1 MDRTTAESLSPRQ
14 LECLRLVWERR
25 ISKEIARE
33 LGISKTTVDGYIA
46 EAVQVLGAKDR
57 REAAAMVFANFPPD
71 RIGGDPARVDQ
82 PGQSDDVGAPAIEP
96 VAPRPQHYRAY
107 GLGLP
112 LSTGEQNRN
121 DLSPIATVFWIFA
134 IAIAAMAALALS
146 ISMGVGLAS
155 FFRPIW
161 HLVKSTG

>member
-1 MDRTTAESLSPRQ
+1 MDPKTAESLSPRQ

-57 REAAAMVFANFPPD
+57 REAAAMVFANCPPD
-71 RIGGDPARVDQ
+71 QIRGDPARVDR
-82 PGQSDDVGAPAIEP
+82 PVDCDDVSPPAIEP
-96 VAPRPQHYRAY
+96 VSQQPLAY
-107 GLGLP
+107 PAFGVGFP

-121 DLSPIATVFWIFA
+121 DLSPLATVFWIFA
-134 IAIAAMAALALS
+134 IAIAAMAALTLS
-146 ISMGVGLAS
+146 ISIGLGLNT
-155 FFRPIW
+155 FLRPIW

>member
-1 MDRTTAESLSPRQ
+1 MDRKSAESLSPRQ

-46 EAVQVLGAKDR
+46 EAVQALGAKDR
-57 REAAAMVFANFPPD
+57 REAAAIVFADTPPD
-71 RIGGDPARVDQ
+71 KVRGDPARVDQ
-82 PGQSDDVGAPAIEP
+82 LGQSGDVEAPAIEP
-96 VAPRPQHYRAY
+96 VAPQPQQPPAF

-112 LSTGEQNRN
+112 LSTRGQNRN
-121 DLSPIATVFWIFA
+121 DLSALATVFWIFA
-134 IAIAAMAALALS
+134 IAIAAMAALTLS
-146 ISMGVGLAS
+146 ISMGLGLNT

>member
-1 MDRTTAESLSPRQ
+1 MDRKPTESLSPRQ

-46 EAVQVLGAKDR
+46 EAVQALGAKDR
-57 REAAAMVFANFPPD
+57 REAAAMVFAGYTPD
-71 RIGGDPARVDQ
+71 RVRGDPARVDQ
-82 PGQSDDVGAPAIEP
+82 PGQASDVDAPANEP
-96 VAPRPQHYRAY
+96 VDPGPRQYPTH

-121 DLSPIATVFWIFA
+121 DLSPLATVFWIFA
-134 IAIAAMAALALS
+134 IAFAAMAALALS
-146 ISMGVGLAS
+146 ISMGSGLNTI
-155 FFRPIW
+155 FRPIW
-161 HLVKSTG
+161 HFVKNTG

>member
-1 MDRTTAESLSPRQ
+1 MDRKSTESLSPRQ

-57 REAAAMVFANFPPD
+57 REAAAMVFAGCTPD

-82 PGQSDDVGAPAIEP
+82 PGQSSDVDVPANEP
-96 VAPRPQHYRAY
+96 VDPRPRQHLVR

-121 DLSPIATVFWIFA
+121 DLSPLATVVWIFA
-134 IAIAAMAALALS
+134 VAIAAMAALALS

-161 HLVKSTG
+161 HLIKSTG

>member
-1 MDRTTAESLSPRQ
+1 MDRKPTESLSPRQ

-46 EAVQVLGAKDR
+46 EAVQALGAKDR
-57 REAAAMVFANFPPD
+57 REAAAMVFAGHTPD

-82 PGQSDDVGAPAIEP
+82 PSQSSDEDAPAHEQVDPGPRQFP
-96 VAPRPQHYRAY
+96 VN

-121 DLSPIATVFWIFA
+121 DLSPLATVFWIFA
-134 IAIAAMAALALS
+134 IAIAAMAALTLS
-146 ISMGVGLAS
+146 ISMGLGLNT

-161 HLVKSTG
+161 YLVKSTG

>member
-1 MDRTTAESLSPRQ
+1 MDRKPTESLSPRQ

-46 EAVQVLGAKDR
+46 EAVQALGAKDR
-57 REAAAMVFANFPPD
+57 REAAAIVFADYTPD
-71 RIGGDPARVDQ
+71 RVGGDPARVDQ
-82 PGQSDDVGAPAIEP
+82 PGQASDVVEPANEP
-96 VAPRPQHYRAY
+96 VDPRPRQYPAH

-121 DLSPIATVFWIFA
+121 DLSPLATVFWIFA
-134 IAIAAMAALALS
+134 IAVAAMAALTLS
-146 ISMGVGLAS
+146 ISMGLGLNT